1 MKSKDFFSEF
11 SYEKLKKAINNI
23 PNDKAKDIYA
33 LSFYFYAEDDD
44 SRYPT
49 IEVSYN
55 TNQQYTNETENAS
68 SETEAKWNYAF
79 WLQEEI
85 EKIGGEEDKLLA
97 KWFKETPY
105 YYSEEENEE
114 AEDDDEL
121 FDKLL
126 ERGEQFETE
135 FVNEISILTQKL
147 FDHNVIKE
155 KFGKEIPILIH
166 ELEYYDK
173 PIEWTKKANKPEII
187 EEFIKAYN
195 DGKI

>member
-1 MKSKDFFSEF
+1 MSSKEKFFEF
-11 SYEKLKKAINNI
+11 SYEKLKTAIETISSEDAN
-23 PNDKAKDIYA
+23 DIYA

-44 SRYPT
+44 GRYPT
-49 IEVSYN
+49 IEVSFN
-55 TNQQYTNETENAS
+55 TNNQYKNEIENAS

-85 EKIGGEEDKLLA
+85 ERIGGEDDTFLA

-105 YYSEEENEE
+105 YYSEIENEK

-126 ERGEQFETE
+126 EKGEKFEEE
-135 FVNEISILTQKL
+135 FVEEILKIIQKL
-147 FDHNVIKE
+147 FTQRIIFN
-155 KFGKEIPILIH
+155 KFGKDIPILVH

-173 PIEWTKKANKPEII
+173 PINWTKKANKFELIK
-187 EEFIKAYN
+187 EFINAFEE
-195 DGKI
+195 GKI